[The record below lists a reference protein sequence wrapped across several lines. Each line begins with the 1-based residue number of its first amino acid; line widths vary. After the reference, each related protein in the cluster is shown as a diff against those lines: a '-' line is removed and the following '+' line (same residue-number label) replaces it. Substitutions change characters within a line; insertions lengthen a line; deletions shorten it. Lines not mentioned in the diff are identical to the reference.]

1 MDTGTGA
8 YAPMEVPAR
17 VKPDHFFVRCR
28 CFHQWE
34 SLAPVLH
41 LCKCNTGADVFCTDG
56 KSFGTGADVF
66 APVGKVW
73 HRCKNVCTGA
83 YIAPVFA
90 LIPPVLFLFFSQ
102 SRVGYLGLR
111 LLLVIALQPKTFK
124 RRISAGYSVGFCSD
138 QSRNIT
144 HTDLSINISS
154 SDQNICISNTNAR
167 IIGHSVNSLCFFVST
182 VNW

>member
-111 LLLVIALQPKTFK
+111 LLLVIALQ
-124 RRISAGYSVGFCSD
+124 AGFVAN

-167 IIGHSVNSLCFFVST
+167 IIGHSVNSLCWTFFVST